1 MTLLS
6 ILTPAS
12 PLPYYK
18 LDTARTRTSY
28 LAAILCPLVFYRW
41 QKGKMLL
48 LASLSCW
55 IIFTL
60 PLGFIQPPATSCLV
74 KKNHTEY
81 ILETPKVP
89 QILKREAPWT
99 GPEPQLPTPLAVRAE
114 ENKIHKTVK
123 RNIIPCIVPEILSL
137 EEDEPFVRNIRAAK
151 PRVLA
156 GQSPLDIK
164 FVQNY
169 DEKEQSNWV
178 SPIFSSIV
186 YRTQVNFTKILFC
199 LIKEE
204 YIVSSLFVL

>member
-1 MTLLS
+1 
-6 ILTPAS
+6 
-12 PLPYYK
+12 
-18 LDTARTRTSY
+18 
-28 LAAILCPLVFYRW
+28 
-41 QKGKMLL
+41 MLL

-89 QILKREAPWT
+89 QILKREAPWE
-99 GPEPQLPTPLAVRAE
+99 GPEPQLPTPLAVQAPE
-114 ENKIHKTVK
+114 SNIHYNEK
-123 RNIIPCIVPEILSL
+123 REISPFITQEMFL
-137 EEDEPFVRNIRAAK
+137 EEDQPLVRNIRAAK
-151 PRVLA
+151 PRVMA

-186 YRTQVNFTKILFC
+186 YRTQVNFVILN
-199 LIKEE
+199 
-204 YIVSSLFVL
+204 

>member
-1 MTLLS
+1 
-6 ILTPAS
+6 
-12 PLPYYK
+12 
-18 LDTARTRTSY
+18 
-28 LAAILCPLVFYRW
+28 
-41 QKGKMLL
+41 MLL

-89 QILKREAPWT
+89 QILKREAPWE
-99 GPEPQLPTPLAVRAE
+99 GPEPQLPTPLAVQAPE
-114 ENKIHKTVK
+114 DKIHNTVK
-123 RNIIPCIVPEILSL
+123 QEINPYIVPEMYL
-137 EEDEPFVRNIRAAK
+137 EEEQPLVRNIRAAK
-151 PRVLA
+151 PRVMA

-186 YRTQVNFTKILFC
+186 YRTQVK
-199 LIKEE
+199 
-204 YIVSSLFVL
+204 